1 MQKVIFF
8 DLDGTLTPESSWY
21 LLNMRLGIT
30 PAEDKELFDK
40 YLKESIQYN
49 DWIKELFRIHK
60 SRGSITRD
68 ELVSFIETI
77 ELRPDAL
84 STISQ
89 LQQKGFTIVLVSG
102 SVDLVV
108 DIMAK
113 RLGIREW
120 LACSRLVFDEQE
132 ILSEIISTG
141 DEADSKYGLAMK
153 YLSEHSLTTDDA
165 IAVGDGGNE
174 WELFKA
180 MKGILLGSNEKL
192 RPLAWKQVDTLSEIV
207 NLI

>member
-21 LLNMRLGIT
+21 LLNLRLGIT
-30 PAEDKELFDK
+30 PEEDKELFDK

-49 DWIKELFRIHK
+49 DWTKELFRIHK

-68 ELVSFIETI
+68 ELISFIETI

-84 STISQ
+84 STIST
-89 LQQKGFTIVLVSG
+89 LQEKGYTIVLVSG
-102 SVDLVV
+102 SVDLIVEY
-108 DIMAK
+108 MAK
-113 RLGIREW
+113 RLGIKEW
-120 LACSRLVFDEQE
+120 LACSRLVFDEQGV
-132 ILSEIISTG
+132 LSDIVSTG
-141 DEADSKYGLAMK
+141 DEADSKYGLVMK
-153 YLSEHSLTTDDA
+153 YLSDHSLTPGDA

-192 RPLAWKQVDTLSEIV
+192 MPLAWKQVNHLSEI
-207 NLI
+207 IDEI